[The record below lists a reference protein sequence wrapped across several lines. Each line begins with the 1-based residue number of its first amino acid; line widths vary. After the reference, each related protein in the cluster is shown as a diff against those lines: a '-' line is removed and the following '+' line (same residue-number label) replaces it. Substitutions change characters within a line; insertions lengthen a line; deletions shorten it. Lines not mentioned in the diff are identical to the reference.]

1 MRRANYDKYPSTK
14 VDGTIWLGWKDI
26 RSELSGRKLLA
37 VDFYTGVMEEEVIEA
52 FDPLG
57 AELVIN
63 TRDLLKPEAEIRRMT
78 ERFMTDDVLF
88 GYVTNMQ
95 LRDYF
100 QPEKV
105 EQARWQIE
113 QAQGNVLVVGTGATW
128 VMQGMDATVV
138 YADMARWEI
147 QQRFRAHKVKA
158 LGVDNRDEAISLQYK
173 RGYFNDWRV
182 CDKYKNEIF
191 YQIDYWLDTH
201 QSDIP
206 KMIGGGLLWK
216 V

>member
-1 MRRANYDKYPSTK
+1 M
-14 VDGTIWLGWKDI
+14 
-26 RSELSGRKLLA
+26 
-37 VDFYTGVMEEEVIEA
+37 IEA

-113 QAQGNVLVVGTGATW
+113 QAQGNVLVVGTGDAGNGCYSGVCRHGTLGDSAAFPGT
-128 VMQGMDATVV
+128 QG
-138 YADMARWEI
+138 EGI
-147 QQRFRAHKVKA
+147 
-158 LGVDNRDEAISLQYK
+158 GS
-173 RGYFNDWRV
+173 G
-182 CDKYKNEIF
+182 
-191 YQIDYWLDTH
+191 
-201 QSDIP
+201 QS
-206 KMIGGGLLWK
+206 
-216 V
+216 